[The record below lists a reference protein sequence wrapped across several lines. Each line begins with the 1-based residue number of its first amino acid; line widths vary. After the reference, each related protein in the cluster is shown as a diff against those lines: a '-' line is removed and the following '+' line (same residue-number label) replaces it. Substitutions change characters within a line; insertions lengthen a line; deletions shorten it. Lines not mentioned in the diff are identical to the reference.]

1 MGNSSRQAVVIVT
14 RQKKTAARRRPFSLP
29 MDAGSAVAFALAVPL
44 RLGVRLLALALG
56 AVVGLLIAPLLV
68 LARLLLVSL
77 GPLAVLLFALKK
89 GAPTQPSL
97 AGAIAGLVAGGMAA
111 TFYAAHCTDDSPL
124 FVATWYPLAVAL
136 LTIVGALAGRMFVR
150 W

>member
-44 RLGVRLLALALG
+44 LLGVRLLALALG

-77 GPLAVLLFALKK
+77 GPLAVLLQPLLVRLDLPLVTTDFLPV
-89 GAPTQPSL
+89 GTQ
-97 AGAIAGLVAGGMAA
+97 LV
-111 TFYAAHCTDDSPL
+111 F
-124 FVATWYPLAVAL
+124 
-136 LTIVGALAGRMFVR
+136 
-150 W
+150 